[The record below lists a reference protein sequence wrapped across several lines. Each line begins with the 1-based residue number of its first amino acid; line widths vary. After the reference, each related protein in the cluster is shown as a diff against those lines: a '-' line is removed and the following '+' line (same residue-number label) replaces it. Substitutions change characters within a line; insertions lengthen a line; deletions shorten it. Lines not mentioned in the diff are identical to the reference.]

1 MTSFFIMNYWYNV
14 ICVQFKDCNFEF
26 QMKREENYFVL
37 NEDML
42 GKRIL
47 YVNLRTRLIQN

>member
-1 MTSFFIMNYWYNV
+1 MTSFFIMNYCYNV
-14 ICVQFKDCNFEF
+14 ICVQFEDCNFKF
-26 QMKREENYFVL
+26 QKKREENYFVL

-47 YVNLRTRLIQN
+47 YVNSRTRLIQN

>member
-1 MTSFFIMNYWYNV
+1 MTSFFIINYCYNV
-14 ICVQFKDCNFEF
+14 IYVQFKDCNFKF
-26 QMKREENYFVL
+26 QKKREENDFVL

-47 YVNLRTRLIQN
+47 YVNSRTRLIQN

>member
-14 ICVQFKDCNFEF
+14 ICVQFKDSNFKF